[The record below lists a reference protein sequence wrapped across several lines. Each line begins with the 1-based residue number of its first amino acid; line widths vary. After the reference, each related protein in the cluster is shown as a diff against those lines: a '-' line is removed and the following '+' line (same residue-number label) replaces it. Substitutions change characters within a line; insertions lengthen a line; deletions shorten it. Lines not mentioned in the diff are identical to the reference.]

1 MKNRIVVFIVGLI
14 AGVVLGVVFD
24 VGIKALY
31 HQVREL
37 HLSLNKINSQ
47 QDKISQRLDSIQGK
61 LKDDKKVSPLA
72 AKSVFKTPLTQGILK
87 HDSVSTKEK
96 DDDSTNDRIDSTV
109 IVQTRDSNIVVMT
122 NQLVSVKTLPLKN
135 IDSVMVNKSN
145 ERSDS
150 MIASM
155 SNVDEEKD
163 PAYYRIEFWQS
174 PLNFKG
180 YKMSKGKIVL
190 YGINSTTPFRLVKW
204 DDSYYLLSS
213 QNVFKVTYT
222 DDYKPFEKVVDKTV
236 LKKITL

>member
-72 AKSVFKTPLTQGILK
+72 AKSVFKTPLIQGILK

-109 IVQTRDSNIVVMT
+109 IVLT
-122 NQLVSVKTLPLKN
+122 
-135 IDSVMVNKSN
+135 
-145 ERSDS
+145 
-150 MIASM
+150 
-155 SNVDEEKD
+155 
-163 PAYYRIEFWQS
+163 
-174 PLNFKG
+174 
-180 YKMSKGKIVL
+180 
-190 YGINSTTPFRLVKW
+190 
-204 DDSYYLLSS
+204 
-213 QNVFKVTYT
+213 
-222 DDYKPFEKVVDKTV
+222 KP
-236 LKKITL
+236 